1 MGSIRRIN
9 GVITKEYRAWKA
21 MKARCYSKCNNN
33 SNYQKN
39 KIIVC
44 DRWLNSFENFLKDM
58 GNCPENYSLDR
69 INNSDNYYKEN
80 CRWVNQLT
88 QCSNRG
94 EFNKI
99 FTHNGETHTLKEWS
113 KILNIKYTTLW
124 LRIYRSKLSFEES
137 VINDPFNKLVEYKG
151 EKKLLHEWCKIL
163 NLPLQTII
171 DRKFQGW
178 SPEKY
183 FETPIK
189 KVKI

>member
-1 MGSIRRIN
+1 MGSICRIN
-9 GVITKEYRAWKA
+9 GIITKEYRAWKA
-21 MKARCYSKCNNN
+21 MKARCYSQCNNN

-44 DRWLNSFENFLKDM
+44 DRWLKSFENFLEDM
-58 GNCPENYSLDR
+58 GNCPNDCSLDR
-69 INNSDNYYKEN
+69 INNNDNYHKEN

-94 EFNKI
+94 DFNKL
-99 FTHNGETHTLKEWS
+99 FTFNNETHVLKEWS
-113 KILNIKYTTLW
+113 KILNIKYTTLY
-124 LRIYRSKLSFEES
+124 LRIFRSGLSFEEA
-137 VINDPFNKLVEYKG
+137 IKKDPFNKLIEYKG

>member
-9 GVITKEYRAWKA
+9 GVITKEYAAWKA
-21 MKARCYSKCNNN
+21 MKARCYSSCNKDL
-33 SNYQKN
+33 NYQKN
-39 KIIVC
+39 NISVC
-44 DRWLNSFENFLKDM
+44 ERWKNSFENFLEDM
-58 GNCPENYSLDR
+58 GNCPKGYSLDR
-69 INNSDNYYKEN
+69 IDNNGNYTKEN
-80 CRWVNQLT
+80 CRWTTNTIQT
-88 QCSNRG
+88 SNRG

-99 FTHNGETHTLKEWS
+99 FTYNNQTHTLKEWS

-124 LRIYRSKLSFEES
+124 LRIYRSNLSFEDAVKE
-137 VINDPFNKLVEYKG
+137 DPFNKLILYKG